1 MSHFGAEIREQPTVL
16 TGLLADDTIRTTAE
30 ALRERSPSF
39 ISTVARGSSA
49 NAAAFF
55 AYLAGSSLRLPA
67 GPLPISLFSVHGV
80 SPRAAGGLAVGVSQS
95 GRSAD
100 VIAAVRALSEGGA
113 LSLGVSNDP
122 ESELAAAA
130 GWHLFQQAG
139 SEQAVAATKTMS
151 SQMFALALL
160 VAHWAE
166 DEELLAGLK
175 AVPAALQALLED
187 PPALPD
193 LSAASDVWLLG
204 RGLNESIASEIA
216 LKLKETCYLGT
227 HAYSSAEVLH
237 GPVAALDGDSR
248 VIMLALADATVAP
261 NVTTARRLLELGVK
275 LTVMSSAEQLLELAD
290 SAVELPVTQHPV
302 TEAFVQLLTGQLLVE
317 QEVAARG
324 LDADQPRHL
333 SKVTLTV

>member
-39 ISTVARGSSA
+39 ISTVARGSSG

-80 SPRAAGGLAVGVSQS
+80 SPRAAGGLTVGVSQS

-130 GWHLFQQAG
+130 GWHLFQQAR
-139 SEQAVAATKTMS
+139 SEERSVGKGGRS
-151 SQMFALALL
+151 G
-160 VAHWAE
+160 WA
-166 DEELLAGLK
+166 
-175 AVPAALQALLED
+175 PQ
-187 PPALPD
+187 
-193 LSAASDVWLLG
+193 
-204 RGLNESIASEIA
+204 
-216 LKLKETCYLGT
+216 
-227 HAYSSAEVLH
+227 
-237 GPVAALDGDSR
+237 
-248 VIMLALADATVAP
+248 
-261 NVTTARRLLELGVK
+261 
-275 LTVMSSAEQLLELAD
+275 
-290 SAVELPVTQHPV
+290 
-302 TEAFVQLLTGQLLVE
+302 
-317 QEVAARG
+317 
-324 LDADQPRHL
+324 
-333 SKVTLTV
+333 